1 MLFSSFNAI
10 FVKKGKARR
19 KRGGRVKKM
28 EREMKREREDTKK

>member
-1 MLFSSFNAI
+1 
-10 FVKKGKARR
+10 VKKGKARR